1 MRIRNVKN
9 KDEIINNCSYLI
21 KEPKPKYFD
30 NDNPIHLEIGMGKG
44 NFIIN
49 MAIKH
54 PNINF
59 IGVEKYD
66 SVIAKAIEKINN
78 YDLDNLL
85 VLRED
90 AYNLEKYFSGKIDTI
105 YLNFS
110 DPWPKKRHARRR
122 LTSGYFLNIYDK
134 LYKSAGT
141 LIQKTDNLTLLES
154 SIINLNNHGY
164 IFKEISLDLSNT
176 ELPNIKTEYEE
187 KFIKKGIKIN
197 YIYAYKEEHK
207 VLK

>member
-21 KEPKPKYFD
+21 RKTQLKYFD

-49 MAIKH
+49 MAIKY

-176 ELPNIKTEYEE
+176 DIPNIKTEYEE

-197 YIYAYKEEHK
+197 YIYAYKK
-207 VLK
+207 NIKS